1 MGRRRKKKL
10 PSEIFSADI
19 ESLSHDGRG
28 VAHLDG
34 KTIFIDGALPGEE
47 IGFLYTSQRRKF
59 DEGRAVEIKK
69 PSPDRVEPKC
79 EHYGVC
85 GGCSLQHM
93 SPEAQI
99 QSKQQVMLDNLARI
113 GKVTPQSI
121 LPPLTDNP
129 WGYRRRA
136 RLGVKHVFKKG
147 KVLVGFREKRAPYV
161 AELNSCHVLLP
172 SVGEKLTD
180 MANLI
185 EGLSIHDK
193 IPQIEVAVG
202 DDKAALVF
210 RHLEPL
216 TDEDNDKLIAF
227 GEQHNFMI
235 YLQPQ
240 GPDSIT
246 LLYPEGQTLTYQL
259 PDYEVDYVFEPSDF
273 VQVNANLNRKMVNH
287 ALALLQPE
295 AGDEI
300 LDLFCGLGNFT
311 LPIAR
316 TADKVTGVEGDKL
329 LVERANT
336 NAKRNNIDN
345 VEFHYADLTQD
356 LDTMPWLKRKWDKI
370 LIDPPRTGA
379 LEVIEHLPKTSPKR
393 IVYVSCNPA
402 TLARDADELVN
413 KHGYKLVS
421 VGVMDMFPHTAH
433 VEAIALF
440 ER

>member
-10 PSEIFSADI
+10 PTETVFVEI

-28 VAHLDG
+28 VAHIDG
-34 KTIFIDGALPGEE
+34 KAIFVDGALPGEE
-47 IGFLYTSQRRKF
+47 VGFVYTSQRRKF

-69 PSPDRVEPKC
+69 ASPDRVEPKC
-79 EHYGVC
+79 EHFGVC

-99 QSKQQVMLDNLARI
+99 KSKQQVMLDNLERI
-113 GKVTPQSI
+113 GKVTPQNI

-161 AELNSCHVLLP
+161 AELNSCQVLHP
-172 SVGEKLTD
+172 SVGEKITD
-180 MANLI
+180 LANLI

-202 DDKAALVF
+202 DDKTGLVF
-210 RHLEPL
+210 RNLEPV
-216 TDEDNDKLIAF
+216 TEEDKTKLSTF
-227 GEQHNFMI
+227 GKENNFII
-235 YLQPQ
+235 YLQPA
-240 GPDSIT
+240 GPDSIV
-246 LLYPEGQTLTYQL
+246 LLYPEQAELGYQL
-259 PDYEVDYVFEPSDF
+259 PEYNVNYTFEPNDF

-287 ALALLQPE
+287 ALQLLQPE
-295 AGDEI
+295 QGDEI

-316 TADKVTGVEGDKL
+316 KAKYVEGVEGDKQ
-329 LVERANT
+329 LVERANA
-336 NAKRNNIDN
+336 NAKANNIDN
-345 VEFHYADLTQD
+345 AEFHYADLTQD

-379 LEVIEHLPKTSPKR
+379 LEVIEHLPNTKPKR

-440 ER
+440 EK